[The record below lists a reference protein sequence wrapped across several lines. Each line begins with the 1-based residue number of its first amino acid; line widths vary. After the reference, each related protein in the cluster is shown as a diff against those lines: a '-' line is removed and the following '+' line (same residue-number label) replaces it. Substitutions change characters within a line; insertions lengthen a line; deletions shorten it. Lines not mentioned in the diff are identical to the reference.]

1 MWRPTKREGR
11 LSSNSM
17 LHAACCM
24 RRRILNEETKFM
36 NQPGNT
42 IAISIRSQ
50 HMPLLAHPLAMMM
63 RPGPQTPF
71 T

>member
-1 MWRPTKREGR
+1 
-11 LSSNSM
+11 
-17 LHAACCM
+17 M